1 VTTLPA
7 GAKDGAEL
15 LRAVLQAQEH
25 ERAAVA
31 AALHEGVGQ
40 ALKALALGLR
50 GLDVGANAA
59 ARHRLERLTSD
70 TLESVRHLALGLRPA
85 TLDDLGLAAALR
97 AVARA
102 AEAAGG
108 PSVSVLAEIPD
119 RAACAPGAAP
129 EVELALFRV
138 AQEAVDNIVRHARA
152 SDASI
157 VVTARR
163 GVWYLVVED
172 DGAGFDVATLAP
184 GCRMGLDYAR
194 AWLVALGGDL
204 RIESSRGGGT
214 SVYGRVP
221 VG

>member
-1 VTTLPA
+1 MTTLPA

-85 TLDDLGLAAALR
+85 TLDDLEIGR
-97 AVARA
+97 AHV
-102 AEAAGG
+102 
-108 PSVSVLAEIPD
+108 
-119 RAACAPGAAP
+119 
-129 EVELALFRV
+129 
-138 AQEAVDNIVRHARA
+138 
-152 SDASI
+152 
-157 VVTARR
+157 
-163 GVWYLVVED
+163 
-172 DGAGFDVATLAP
+172 
-184 GCRMGLDYAR
+184 
-194 AWLVALGGDL
+194 
-204 RIESSRGGGT
+204 
-214 SVYGRVP
+214 
-221 VG
+221 